1 MKTNEYDVIIVS
13 CIGHMFYV
21 ISTLHHT
28 LLMCDSLIQGG
39 GGEGAGGSYLS
50 LEIIRPMLV
59 LFVHINI
66 RFVLFSYHLTH
77 NIS

>member
-28 LLMCDSLIQGG
+28 LIMCASLIQGG
-39 GGEGAGGSYLS
+39 GGGGGRVVVVLVYLWKS
-50 LEIIRPMLV
+50 LDLCSFCLCI
-59 LFVHINI
+59 
-66 RFVLFSYHLTH
+66 
-77 NIS
+77 